1 MINNTS
7 TRIWTNCVIKPEIST
22 KRKGTCPHLWRYLIS
37 DRRCRSRKNTCR
49 YFYPF
54 HVTRDNVTCPF
65 VWWGVWMLGQ
75 QIGRSGHGEN
85 VMESCV
91 GVWGLWNSGYIYIS
105 TSIHSIPW
113 HDVTKDGLSS
123 QDLISQGLGQKWI
136 INTVIVSRLVAVGR
150 VTMMENTKSYYCLV
164 PVCHLAIFGHQQL
177 SSHHSHQLSLADGPS
192 HSGDM
197 RRVRSI
203 VCR

>member
-7 TRIWTNCVIKPEIST
+7 TRILTNCVIKPEIST

-37 DRRCRSRKNTCR
+37 DRRCRARKNTCG
-49 YFYPF
+49 YFF
-54 HVTRDNVTCPF
+54 HCHVTRDNVTCPF
-65 VWWGVWMLGQ
+65 VWWGVWLLG
-75 QIGRSGHGEN
+75 
-85 VMESCV
+85 
-91 GVWGLWNSGYIYIS
+91 WGSRLVAVVTERMSWSHVSVSEDCGTLDIS
-105 TSIHSIPW
+105 ISIHSIPW

-197 RRVRSI
+197 
-203 VCR
+203 